1 MSATGPV
8 GFLGLSHLGVVTSTA
23 WASLGEPVV
32 GVDFDRDIVAALTR
46 AELSIH
52 EPGLAE
58 LLRAAHPRMTFTTD
72 VTSLGACP
80 LVIVSRDVPT
90 MEDNH
95 GDVSVVERLVDAAAP
110 HLQPR
115 ATMVIMSQLPPGFS
129 RAAAERIHRRDPGK
143 ALRVFY
149 WVETLVFGRAVDRVL
164 HPERI
169 ILGCEDPAAELPE
182 ALERR
187 LRLFACPVLRMRLES
202 AELTKAAVN
211 LYLSCGVTFANTLS
225 DICERVGADWSEV
238 VPALRLDARIGPAA
252 YIQASLGISG
262 GNLERDLVM
271 LRDLAEERGI
281 DAPLIQT
288 IVTYNAGRLRW
299 VTDKLESLVFAAVT
313 EPTLAVWGLAYKK
326 GTVSTKNAPAIRLLS
341 SMASRAR
348 VRAYDPAVRSPAL
361 PEGVTLVAS
370 RNDALVG
377 ADCVV
382 IMTDWDEFAGSD
394 AEVFR
399 RLMRRPVVIDCV
411 GILEGRRDSMGGVRY
426 VSMGREETA

>member
-1 MSATGPV
+1 MSVTGPV

-32 GVDFDRDIVAALTR
+32 GVDFDRNIVAALTR
-46 AELSIH
+46 GELPIY

-58 LLRAAHPRMTFTTD
+58 LLRVARARMRFTTD
-72 VTSLGACP
+72 AASLAACP
-80 LVIVSRDVPT
+80 LVIISRDVPT

-95 GDVSVVERLVDAAAP
+95 GDVSAVEQLVDAASS

-129 RAAAERIHRRDPGK
+129 RAAAERIHRRDPEK
-143 ALRVFY
+143 ALRMFY
-149 WVETLVFGRAVDRVL
+149 WVETLVLGRAVDRVL

-169 ILGCEDPAAELPE
+169 ILGCEDPAVELPE

-187 LRLFACPVLRMRLES
+187 LRLFGCPVLRMRLES
-202 AELTKAAVN
+202 AELTKAAIN

-225 DICERVGADWSEV
+225 DVCERVGADWSEV

-252 YIQASLGISG
+252 YIRPSLGISG

-288 IVTYNAGRLRW
+288 IVAYNARRLRW
-299 VTDKLESLVFAAVT
+299 VIDKLESLVFAAVA

-326 GTVSTKNAPAIRLLS
+326 GTASTKNAPAIRMLS
-341 SMASRAR
+341 SIASRAR
-348 VRAYDPAVRSPAL
+348 VRAYDPAVRSSAL

-382 IMTDWDEFAGSD
+382 IMTDWDEFAGGD